1 MEKKKGIRLVGM
13 YEKLSEVFSGS
24 RAAIPWGI
32 DAKEKDELRKQGKA
46 SAAKKKQRRMVQ
58 ESRKKNR

>member
-1 MEKKKGIRLVGM
+1 MSKKKGITLVGL

-24 RAAIPWGI
+24 KAAIPWGI
-32 DAKEKDELRKQGKA
+32 TAKEKDELRKQGKA
-46 SAAKKKQRRMVQ
+46 TAAKKKHRRMIQ